1 MKKKIVIAL
10 ALVVVMIF
18 TFAMPV
24 FAKSDLVRLVE
35 KDGLK
40 AELELVTNES
50 SPELTDVKL
59 KLTKDSDSK
68 VLGIKAQ
75 LEFKGAMYRLKEGYL
90 QMSADVAAGESG
102 EIKWVLLN
110 RDVESQKSEGSME
123 ESSKNE
129 EKQDG
134 GIIKTIV
141 TAVLAVVIIC
151 VVLVLVKKSKNGT
164 KAMLLLGAILLS
176 SFAFTLPAKA
186 DDGFVVIKKMELV
199 DYIKYNDKDYEVK
212 VKIEYE
218 YTISE
223 EEIMSVKGMKGFD
236 ITYYWGPHGLQMI
249 DEEFIKK
256 IAEAGFTSIP
266 LEGNATM
273 YNKIALELL
282 EKYGLTCSALGDSR
296 ITQLVDMTNPTQE
309 AIDKVVSEVVEDY
322 KDYKNIK
329 GWLIRDEPGASKFE
343 VLSQIVHAFKK
354 YDPERTTMIN
364 LFPTY
369 ANDEQLGTQGY
380 QAYLDQFVDI
390 VAPHYL
396 SYDHY
401 HFLKDG
407 SARYGYFMNLEYVRD
422 KALASDLDP
431 MQIILLTEHMVYAD
445 LSFDQIEWEVNTS
458 LTYGMKRIS
467 YFTFILDQNL
477 LDEGWDNAC
486 MSYTGEIYPHYY
498 DVQKINKWLLPL
510 GTELFDKESVGVYHI
525 KKNAGEELEEECEE
539 YTGFGDLGAV
549 NAANFVV
556 GFFDD
561 GSFMITDKYYDKNEK
576 ENNTFEFIDIKSGL
590 EYFDTETATWK
601 DALSDG
607 VVTENANGNL
617 EKVFDTAEG
626 MLFRVVK

>member
-24 FAKSDLVRLVE
+24 FAKSEPVLLVE

-40 AELELVTNES
+40 AELKLETDET
-50 SPELTDVKL
+50 SPEATEVKL
-59 KLTKDSDSK
+59 QLTKASDSK

-75 LEFKGAMYRLKEGYL
+75 LEFKGVMYRLKEGYL

-110 RDVESQKSEGSME
+110 RDVESQKSESSME

-223 EEIMSVKGMKGFD
+223 EEIMSMKGMKGFD
-236 ITYYWGPHGLQMI
+236 ITYYWGPHKLQMI

-282 EKYGLTCSALGDSR
+282 EKYGLTCSALGDLR

-329 GWLIRDEPGASKFE
+329 GWLIRDEPGSSKFP
-343 VLSQIVHAFKK
+343 VLAKIVLAFKK

-364 LFPTY
+364 LYPTY

-422 KALASDLDP
+422 KALESDLDP
-431 MQIILLTEHMVYAD
+431 MQIILLTKHMGYAD

-467 YFTFILDQNL
+467 YFTFILDQDL
-477 LDEGWDNAC
+477 IDEGWDNAC

-525 KKNAGEELEEECEE
+525 KKTADEELEEECEE
-539 YTGFGDLGAV
+539 YAGFGDLGAV

-601 DALSDG
+601 DAVADG
-607 VVTENANGNL
+607 IVIENANGNL